1 VQGLACTVSLFAI
14 GVAKIESSRLHGSMR
29 YIPNS
34 PEEREE
40 MLGVVGLSNA
50 TELFRSIPQ
59 DVQLDRQLKITEPL
73 AESEVIAE
81 MERMAAR
88 NTAATKPSFLG
99 AGVYSHFSPTVV
111 DHLIQRSEFFTSY
124 TPYQPEIS
132 QGTLQ
137 YIFEFQTLV
146 CQLTGM
152 EVANASM
159 YDGSTAM
166 AEAYLMAR
174 RVTRR
179 DKIVVAQTVHPEYRE
194 VAKTYAQHGETEIVE
209 VSYDQTTGRVGDLA
223 ALDEK
228 TAALVVQSPN
238 FFGCIED
245 LKALADQAH
254 AVGALFVV
262 VVTEAIS
269 FGLLKTPGECG
280 ADIVVGEGQSWGIP
294 MGFGGPHV
302 GLFATQEKFVRNMP
316 GRLAGVAYDK
326 NGKRGFVLTLST
338 REQHIRREKATSNIC
353 TNQGLIALAATIYME
368 SMGKRGLEEVAVQN
382 AQKAAY
388 AAQQI
393 ATVDGFILPFNAPR
407 FNEFVIR
414 GHKPAAEVL
423 ESVRTAGVIGG
434 LALSKYYTGHDNDIL
449 VAVTETNT
457 RAQIDALVSALAA
470 A

>member
-1 VQGLACTVSLFAI
+1 
-14 GVAKIESSRLHGSMR
+14 MR

-34 PEEREE
+34 PEERDE
-40 MLGVVGLSNA
+40 MLSVIGLRSAN
-50 TELFRSIPQ
+50 ELFRSIPE
-59 DVQLDRQLKITEPL
+59 DVQLKRPLKITDPL
-73 AESEVIAE
+73 AESEVIAG
-81 MERMAAR
+81 MEAMAAK
-88 NTAATKPSFLG
+88 NAATVMPSFLG
-99 AGVYSHFSPTVV
+99 AGVYSHFSPTIV
-111 DHLIQRSEFFTSY
+111 DHLIQRSEFLTSY

-166 AEAYLMAR
+166 AEAYLMAQ

-179 DKIVVAQTVHPEYRE
+179 DKIVVATSVHPEYRE
-194 VAKTYAQHGETEIVE
+194 VARTYTQHGAAEIVE
-209 VSYDQTTGRVGDLA
+209 IDFDKSTGRVSDLS
-223 ALDEK
+223 ALDDK
-228 TAALVVQSPN
+228 TAALIVQSPN

-245 LKALADQAH
+245 LTALADAAH

-269 FGLLKTPGECG
+269 FGLLKSPGACG
-280 ADIVVGEGQSWGIP
+280 ADIVVGEGQSWGVP
-294 MGFGGPHV
+294 MSFGGPHV
-302 GLFATQEKFVRNMP
+302 GLFATQEKYVRQMP
-316 GRLAGVAYDK
+316 GRLCGIAYDK
-326 NGKRGFVLTLST
+326 NGNRGFVLTLST

-368 SMGKRGLEEVAVQN
+368 TMGKKGLQEVAMQN

-388 AAQQI
+388 AAKQI
-393 ATVDGFILPFNAPR
+393 AAIDGYALAFSAPR

-414 GHKPAAEVL
+414 APRPAMEIL
-423 ESVRTAGVIGG
+423 KKLRTEDGIIGG
-434 LALSKYYTGHDNDIL
+434 LALSKYYSSRDNDFL
-449 VAVTETNT
+449 VSVTETNT
-457 RAQIDALVSALAA
+457 REQIDSLAA
-470 A
+470 GLKQG